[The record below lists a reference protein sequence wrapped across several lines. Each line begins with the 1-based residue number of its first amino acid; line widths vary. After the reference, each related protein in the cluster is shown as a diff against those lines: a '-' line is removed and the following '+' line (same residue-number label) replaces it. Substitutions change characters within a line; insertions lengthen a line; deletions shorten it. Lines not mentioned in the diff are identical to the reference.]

1 MEVLDLIPIN
11 DMDLVSS
18 PRETVTQ
25 DETLAGLT
33 KNGGHFLW
41 IDILFFILDSQN
53 ILLMWIMPQR

>member
-53 ILLMWIMPQR
+53 ILLM